1 MRYEVNPDPFTI
13 VTARRRFGSGVM
25 EYDIGLGITTVT
37 LTDDNSFFGPVV
49 ELFVGRQVFQ
59 YVGFKAGVS

>member
-49 ELFVGRQVFQ
+49 ELFVVVRSFSTSGSRR
-59 YVGFKAGVS
+59 A